1 MTAHDLTSRKL
12 PASFLAHCV
21 INLHHT
27 EHLCFLVHVMLPL
40 LFAYFILSGQ
50 NLISLRASFANC
62 KPRFQD
68 HMLCKAWR
76 DFTEKSSEAL
86 LAGS

>member
-1 MTAHDLTSRKL
+1 MQAMQDIHASYQLPYRLTVL
-12 PASFLAHCV
+12 LTYITLNIFVFLYM
-21 INLHHT
+21 
-27 EHLCFLVHVMLPL
+27 LCFP
-40 LFAYFILSGQ
+40 FSAYFILSGQ

-62 KPRFQD
+62 KPHFQD
-68 HMLCKAWR
+68 HMLCEAWR